1 MNIDDWF
8 QWPTKSTDPAANAVI
23 AVLLAMVIIAAVVMG
38 ALFLLPVVLV
48 IALAKGVHW
57 YVNQPTPTDQLYAQ
71 AQQRSIT
78 ANFPDT
84 DKFLDA
90 HIDRFIDAI
99 RDDLPAY
106 HIYLTMVRI
115 TEAIYKAENLNNPLP
130 PMIGGNAIE
139 EGRYRDQLIAHQRK
153 TADAPRT
160 LELINGTLAKSYL
173 DFIAALP
180 SLAKSTPAE
189 FAKCDEVEPFAT
201 FPLIDVL
208 PDAGKTI
215 MPLILPFF
223 RDDVAQL
230 GLFAD
235 IRTQLDRNFA
245 DASGTDYPTP
255 SHKRIMPETH
265 PGSPREI
272 IWAYLHDTP
281 FENLFY
287 ARQDPIVAN
296 PHARRL

>member
-8 QWPTKSTDPAANAVI
+8 QWPTKSTDPAANAAI
-23 AVLLAMVIIAAVVMG
+23 AILLAMVIIAAVVMG

-48 IALAKGVHW
+48 ITLAKGIHW
-57 YVNQPTPTDQLYAQ
+57 YVNKPTPTDQLYAQ

-90 HIDRFIDAI
+90 HIDRFLDAI

-106 HIYLTMVRI
+106 HIYLTMVHI

-173 DFIAALP
+173 GFIAALP
-180 SLAKSTPAE
+180 SFAKSTPAE
-189 FAKCDEVEPFAT
+189 FTKCDEVEPFAT

-235 IRTQLDRNFA
+235 IRKRPQFRGRVWHGLSRVEPEAHHARN
-245 DASGTDYPTP
+245 ASGL
-255 SHKRIMPETH
+255 
-265 PGSPREI
+265 
-272 IWAYLHDTP
+272 A
-281 FENLFY
+281 
-287 ARQDPIVAN
+287 A
-296 PHARRL
+296 